1 MSGASRP
8 RRPPRERVGH
18 EAGLTTGPVVGS
30 FALAGLAVFVIPVLG
45 LVLRA
50 PWGRLPELLATPSA
64 LAALRLSVGTSLAA
78 VVVSTAVGVPLAW
91 VLARLEFPGRGL
103 VRVLVALP
111 MVLPPVVGGLA
122 LLTTFGERGLAG
134 PLLEAVGVSLP
145 FTTAGVVAAQ
155 TFVAAPFLVVAVE
168 AGFASADPRVEE
180 AARSLGAR
188 RWLTWRGVVLPAV
201 RRSLLAGI
209 ALCWARALGEFGATI
224 AFAGSLEG
232 VTRTLPLAVY
242 QQLQT
247 GLDGAVAMSLV
258 LLGVSV
264 VVIGGLR
271 SRLAGG
277 LA

>member
-1 MSGASRP
+1 MTGVPSG
-8 RRPPRERVGH
+8 RRSLGDRLGH
-18 EAGLTTGPVVGS
+18 GRGVTTGPVVG
-30 FALAGLAVFVIPVLG
+30 GLALVGLATFVVPVVG
-45 LVLRA
+45 LLLRA
-50 PWGRLPELLATPSA
+50 PWGRLPELLTTPAA
-64 LAALRLSVGTSLAA
+64 LAALRLSVVTSVAA
-78 VVVSTAVGVPLAW
+78 VLASMAVGVPLAW

-103 VRVLVALP
+103 VRVLVTLP

-134 PLLEAVGVSLP
+134 PLLEAAGLSLP

-155 TFVAAPFLVVAVE
+155 TFVAAPFLVVTVQ
-168 AGFASADPRVEE
+168 AGFASADPRVED
-180 AARSLGAR
+180 AAHSLGAR
-188 RWLTWRGVVLPAV
+188 RWRVWRSVVLPSV
-201 RRSLLAGI
+201 WQSVLAGV

-232 VTRTLPLAVY
+232 VTQTLPLAVY
-242 QQLQT
+242 AQLQT
-247 GLDGAVAMSLV
+247 GLDGAIAMSLV

-271 SRLAGG
+271 SRLTAR